1 MSNPQSGSGRIQSPI
16 ARPEAPASR
25 GTPGRY
31 NEDVEG
37 LVSRMHQ
44 TLIEELDADQIGTMP
59 TDERRRLV
67 EQAAET
73 VLRREVPNVG
83 GITRDQIVARVVDE
97 VVGLGPIDGMIRDPS
112 VTEVMVNA
120 PDEVYFER
128 EGIIYLSDIR
138 FRDGDHIQRIIERIV
153 APLGRRVDES
163 SPMVDARLADGSRVN
178 VIIPPLSPKSP
189 TITIR
194 KFRADKMTM
203 DELVSAGTITAE
215 VAQFLKACVKLRL
228 NVLISGGTGTGKTTF
243 LNALSAY
250 IPESE
255 RIVTIEDPTELRL
268 QQPHVVSLE
277 ARPANIDGKG
287 EITQRELLRNTL
299 RMRPDRIIIGEVRG
313 SEAFDM
319 LNAMNTGHEGSLST
333 VHANSPRDAL
343 ARVENMVM
351 MASLDLPN
359 RAIREQVS
367 SALHLMVHLAR
378 FSDGVRRV
386 TQVTEITGMEG
397 QIITMQDLFQFTQ
410 SGVDPEGRVLGNMAP
425 TGLRPT
431 FTDKFALAGIQLPE
445 SVFLTRKGA

>member
-203 DELVSAGTITAE
+203 DELVAAGTITAE

-445 SVFLTRKGA
+445 SVFLMRKGA

>member
-1 MSNPQSGSGRIQSPI
+1 M
-16 ARPEAPASR
+16 
-25 GTPGRY
+25 
-31 NEDVEG
+31 
-37 LVSRMHQ
+37 
-44 TLIEELDADQIGTMP
+44 LIEELDSDQIGSMAP
-59 TDERRRLV
+59 DERRRLV

-73 VLRREVPNVG
+73 LLRREMPNVG

-112 VTEVMVNA
+112 VSEVMVNA

-138 FRDGDHIQRIIERIV
+138 FRDADHVQRIIERVV

-178 VIIPPLSPKSP
+178 VVIPPVSPKSP

-203 DELVSAGTITAE
+203 DELVAADTIEVE
-215 VAQFLKACVKLRL
+215 VAQLLKACVKLRL
-228 NVLISGGTGTGKTTF
+228 NILISGGTGTGKTTF

-255 RIVTIEDPTELRL
+255 RIITIEDPMELRL

-277 ARPANIDGKG
+277 ARPPNIDGRG
-287 EITQRELLRNTL
+287 EIAQRDLLRNCL

-313 SEAFDM
+313 PEAFDM

-343 ARVENMVM
+343 SRVENMVM
-351 MASLDLPN
+351 MANLDLPSH
-359 RAIREQVS
+359 AIREQVS
-367 SALHLMVHLAR
+367 SALHLLVQLAR
-378 FSDGVRRV
+378 FSDGVRRL
-386 TQVTEITGMEG
+386 THVTEITGMEG
-397 QIITMQDLFQFTQ
+397 QIVTMQDVFLFKQT
-410 SGVDPEGRVLGNMAP
+410 GVDPEGRILGRMTP
-425 TGLRPT
+425 TGLRPG
-431 FTDKFALAGIQLPE
+431 FAERFALAGIQLPE
-445 SVFLTRKGA
+445 SVFLARTGG

>member
-1 MSNPQSGSGRIQSPI
+1 MPSWQPSSSHSRGPVTK
-16 ARPEAPASR
+16 PESAPSK
-25 GTPGRY
+25 GTPGRH
-31 NEDVEG
+31 NEDMEA
-37 LVSRMHQ
+37 LIFRMHQ
-44 TLIEELDADQIGTMP
+44 MLIEELDADQISSMEP
-59 TDERRRLV
+59 DERRGLV
-67 EQAAET
+67 EQATET
-73 VLRREVPNVG
+73 MLRRDMPSVG

-112 VTEVMVNA
+112 VSEVMVNA

-138 FRDGDHIQRIIERIV
+138 FRDEEHVQRIIERIV

-163 SPMVDARLADGSRVN
+163 SPMVDARLPDGSRVN
-178 VIIPPLSPKSP
+178 VIIPPVAPKSP

-203 DELVSAGTITAE
+203 DELVAADTLEEE

-228 NVLISGGTGTGKTTF
+228 NTLISGGTGTGKTTF

-255 RIVTIEDPTELRL
+255 RIITIEDPTELRM

-277 ARPANIDGKG
+277 ARPSNIDGKG
-287 EITQRELLRNTL
+287 EVSQRELLRNTL

-313 SEAFDM
+313 PEAFDM

-343 ARVENMVM
+343 ARIENMVL
-351 MASLDLPN
+351 MANLDLPSQ
-359 RAIREQVS
+359 AIREQMA
-367 SALHLMVHLAR
+367 SALHLMVQLAR
-378 FSDGVRRV
+378 HSDGVRRV
-386 TQVTEITGMEG
+386 THVTEISGMEG
-397 QIITMQDLFQFTQ
+397 QIVTMQDIFTFNQ
-410 SGVDPEGRVLGNMAP
+410 TGVDPEGRIIGSLTA

-431 FTDKFALAGIQLPE
+431 FAERFPQAGIQLPDA
-445 SVFLTRKGA
+445 VFRAGRVG

>member
-1 MSNPQSGSGRIQSPI
+1 M
-16 ARPEAPASR
+16 
-25 GTPGRY
+25 
-31 NEDVEG
+31 EG
-37 LVSRMHQ
+37 LIFRMHQ
-44 TLIEELDADQIGTMP
+44 MLIEELDADQIGSMAP
-59 TDERRRLV
+59 DERRRLV
-67 EQAAET
+67 EQASET
-73 VLRREVPNVG
+73 VLRREMPNVG

-112 VTEVMVNA
+112 VSEVMVNA

-138 FRDGDHIQRIIERIV
+138 FRDADHVHRIIERIV

-163 SPMVDARLADGSRVN
+163 SPMVDARLPDGSRVN
-178 VIIPPLSPKSP
+178 VIIPPVSPKSP

-203 DELVSAGTITAE
+203 DELVAAATVSTE
-215 VAQFLKACVKLRL
+215 LAQFLKACVKLRL
-228 NVLISGGTGTGKTTF
+228 NTLISGGTGTGKTTF

-255 RIVTIEDPTELRL
+255 RIVTIEDPTELKL

-277 ARPANIDGKG
+277 ARPPNIDGKG
-287 EITQRELLRNTL
+287 EITQRDLLRNTL

-313 SEAFDM
+313 PEAFDM

-333 VHANSPRDAL
+333 VHANAPRDAL

-351 MASLDLPN
+351 MANLDLPQ
-359 RAIREQVS
+359 RAIREQVA
-367 SALHLMVHLAR
+367 SALHLIVQLAR

-386 TQVTEITGMEG
+386 THITEVTGMEG
-397 QIITMQDLFQFTQ
+397 QIVTMQDLFQFHQT
-410 SGVDPEGRVLGNMAP
+410 GVDPEGRILGCTTA
-425 TGLRPT
+425 TGLRPS
-431 FTDKFALAGIQLPE
+431 FSDRFALAGIQLPE
-445 SVFLTRKGA
+445 TVFIPQHGG